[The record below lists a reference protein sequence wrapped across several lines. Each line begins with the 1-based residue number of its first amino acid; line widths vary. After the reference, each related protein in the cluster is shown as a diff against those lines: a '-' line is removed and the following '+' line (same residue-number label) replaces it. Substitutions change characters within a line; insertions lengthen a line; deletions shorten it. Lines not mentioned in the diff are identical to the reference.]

1 MAEATILGGCS
12 GEGGLSGGRERN
24 DSRDAIV
31 LCVYVYVSV
40 YELSEVQLAV
50 EREEEQ
56 AARACRMKKN

>member
-1 MAEATILGGCS
+1 MAEATILGRCS
-12 GEGGLSGGRERN
+12 GEEGLRGGRDRN

-31 LCVYVYVSV
+31 LYVSV

-56 AARACRMKKN
+56 AARACRVKKN